1 MSASGSPALPPGFWE
16 AALDAVDVSLEVRES
31 GGRRVF
37 ANAAAPP
44 EAEASPG
51 ARREEVQLAGRT
63 YLVERGE
70 FRFAEQSYRLAVS
83 VDVDAQRRL
92 QDELFTRAYFDPL
105 TSLPNRELCKRAL
118 DDLAGDPHQGFSLI
132 VIAVEKFAQIAT
144 IYGAAAADELL
155 IRLSERMS
163 QTLVS
168 PEWLARVGQEEFCLI
183 VPGLVDRDELRS
195 RASRLLERIAAP
207 GLVDGLEVF
216 AAARAGAAI
225 WPSDDATPDGVWRK
239 ARSAL
244 AAAQRADR
252 AGARL
257 FEPEIER
264 QELERARL
272 ELSLRSAIRDRRI
285 GCAYQPKVDFR
296 TGKVDGVEVLMRW
309 RDDAGEWNTPGDF
322 LDLAHRVGLTNDIT
336 RLVFE
341 DTVASLD
348 ILDQTFTPG
357 LSVGFNIS
365 ARQAGDSRF
374 MKRFAEDL
382 AATGCAHR
390 FVLELT
396 EEAFLPATQFQM
408 RILPMLRELGARIAI
423 DDFGSG
429 YSSLSTL
436 ADITADEVKVDRSLI
451 VGIDAKPR
459 NQSML
464 RAIESIGVTLGAE
477 VMVEGVETEAELA
490 YLRDHS
496 AIRVAQ
502 GFLLGRPMVLPSP
515 SSSHS
520 VVSSRSEVGRDRIA
534 TRAVERRLR

>member
-1 MSASGSPALPPGFWE
+1 MN
-16 AALDAVDVSLEVRES
+16 AADIGVQVRDGE
-31 GGRRVF
+31 GKLVY
-37 ANAAAPP
+37 ANAAAAAMMG
-44 EAEASPG
+44 ENDATVG
-51 ARREEVQLAGRT
+51 VRREELQWGERA
-63 YLVERGE
+63 YLLERGA
-70 FRFAEQSYRLAVS
+70 FRCGAQEYRLAVA
-83 VDVDAQRRL
+83 VDVDAQRRT

-105 TSLPNRELCKRAL
+105 TALPNRELCSRAL
-118 DDLAGDPHQGFSLI
+118 EDFTADRGRGFAL
-132 VIAVEKFAQIAT
+132 VMIAVEKFTQIAT

-155 IRLSERMS
+155 IRLAERLS
-163 QTLVS
+163 QSLVGS
-168 PEWLARVGQEEFCLI
+168 EWLARVGPEEFCLLL
-183 VPGLVDRDELRS
+183 PGLVDSEALRS
-195 RASRLLERIAAP
+195 RIARMLERIAAP
-207 GLVDGLEVF
+207 CLVDGLEVF
-216 AAARAGAAI
+216 ASARAGAAV
-225 WPSDDATPDGVWRK
+225 WPSDDETPDGLWRK

-252 AGARL
+252 AAARL

-264 QELERARL
+264 LEMERAKL

-285 GCAYQPKVDFR
+285 GCAFQPKVDFR

-309 RDDAGEWNTPGDF
+309 RDEAGEWNAPGDF

-341 DTVASLD
+341 ETVASLD
-348 ILDQTFTPG
+348 ILDETFAPG

-374 MKRFAEDL
+374 MKRFAEEL

-408 RILPMLRELGARIAI
+408 RVLPMLRELGARIAI

-477 VMVEGVETEAELA
+477 VMVEGVETEEELA

-496 AIRVAQ
+496 SIRVAQ
-502 GFLLGRPMVLPSP
+502 GFLLGRPIVLPAP
-515 SSSHS
+515 SASHAG
-520 VVSSRSEVGRDRIA
+520 VASRSEPGRDRLS
-534 TRAVERRLR
+534 TRAVERRQG